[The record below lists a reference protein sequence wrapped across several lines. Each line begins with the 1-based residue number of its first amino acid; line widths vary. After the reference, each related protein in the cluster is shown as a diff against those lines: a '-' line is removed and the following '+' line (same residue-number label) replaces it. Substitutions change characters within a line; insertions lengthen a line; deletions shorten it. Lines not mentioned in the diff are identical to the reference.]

1 MSTIL
6 WPISIWSKFERWKS
20 SISGCLMSWPKIKK
34 KLKKLKKKSSVWNVV
49 FSYPVQQQWTI
60 SWLNCDVWQKVY
72 IMQQLGTTSLVVGQW
87 RSSKALPKAKF
98 APQKRSWS
106 LFGGLLLTTTA
117 LWILGETII
126 SEKYAQQLDESESVS
141 RAFMSNFLQPHEL

>member
-6 WPISIWSKFERWKS
+6 GQSVFEANWKGEKS
-20 SISGCLMSWPKIKK
+20 QSVGASWADQRLKKKKIKK
-34 KLKKLKKKSSVWNVV
+34 KSSV

-60 SWLNCDVWQKVY
+60 SWLDCDLWQKAY
-72 IMQQLGTTSLVVGQW
+72 IMQQLGTTSLVVGLW

-98 APQKRSWS
+98 SPQKRLWS

-126 SEKYAQQLDESESVS
+126 PEKYAQQLDESERAG
-141 RAFMSNFLQPHEL
+141 RAFMSNSLKPHEM